1 MATTQPH
8 ATKVWSLPVIKIV
21 SRHED
26 FQSKSAPAIVTNR
39 HSFSIA
45 VGGMIAMAAA
55 MGIGRFVY
63 TPILPFMEAALE
75 LSKSD
80 AGLIAT
86 ANFAGYLA
94 GALLASSPVLKG
106 SRRLWCIGMLALSAV
121 PTGMMAA
128 TVSVEFFMALRFAGG
143 FASAFV
149 LVFGSALVLE
159 SLAQHQKTGL
169 SALHFGGV
177 GIGIAFSA
185 VLVAQI
191 DVLGFDWRAQW
202 LACAFVTLVAAIAV
216 MVLIKPEMDAET
228 PRANKGDN
236 SPAQIQAQ
244 NQSAP
249 RLWPLVLAYGLFGFG
264 YVITATFISTM
275 VRTQSEIQFLEP
287 YIWLIVGLS
296 GVPSVFIWTSVAE
309 RFGTSQGFAMAC
321 LVEAIAVALS
331 VLATGPVAMVTAAIF
346 LGGTFMGITAL
357 GLMRARE
364 INTGDARRML
374 GLMTA
379 AFGVGQMIGP
389 VFAGYAWQFGNSFV
403 FPSMT
408 AALGLA
414 IAAALTIK
422 PGKPIKTGHPKAS

>member
-1 MATTQPH
+1 
-8 ATKVWSLPVIKIV
+8 
-21 SRHED
+21 
-26 FQSKSAPAIVTNR
+26 
-39 HSFSIA
+39 
-45 VGGMIAMAAA
+45 MIAMAAA

-63 TPILPFMEAALE
+63 TPILPFMESALA

-86 ANFAGYLA
+86 ANFAGYLT

-106 SRRLWCIGMLALSAV
+106 SRRLWCIGMLAVSAV

-128 TVSVEFFMALRFAGG
+128 TVSIEFFMALRFAGG

-159 SLAQHQKTGL
+159 TLARQHRADL

-191 DVLGFDWRAQW
+191 DGLGFDWRAQW

-216 MVLIKPEMDAET
+216 MFLIKPEMDVAS
-228 PRANKGDN
+228 PAANKVDII
-236 SPAQIQAQ
+236 PAQD
-244 NQSAP
+244 QSAP

-275 VRTQSEIQFLEP
+275 VRTQTEIQFLEP
-287 YIWLIVGLS
+287 YIWLIVGLA
-296 GVPSVFIWTSVAE
+296 GVPSVFIWTIVAR

-331 VLATGPVAMVTAAIF
+331 VLASGPVAMVTAAIF

-364 INTGDARRML
+364 INTGDSRRML

-389 VFAGYAWQFGNSFV
+389 SFAGYAWQFGNSFL

-422 PGKPIKTGHPKAS
+422 PIKPGRPA

>member
-1 MATTQPH
+1 
-8 ATKVWSLPVIKIV
+8 
-21 SRHED
+21 
-26 FQSKSAPAIVTNR
+26 
-39 HSFSIA
+39 
-45 VGGMIAMAAA
+45 MIAMAAA

-86 ANFAGYLA
+86 SNFAGYLA
-94 GALLASSPVLKG
+94 GALLASSPLLKG
-106 SRRLWCIGMLALSAV
+106 SRRIWCIGMLAASAL
-121 PTGMMAA
+121 PTGLMAA

-159 SLAQHQKTGL
+159 TLARHHRTGL

-191 DVLGFDWRAQW
+191 SVLGFDWRTQW
-202 LACAFVTLVAAIAV
+202 LACAIVTLAAAIAV
-216 MVLIKPEMDAET
+216 MVLIKPEMDVEASL
-228 PRANKGDN
+228 ANDTGKTRTDTR
-236 SPAQIQAQ
+236 ST
-244 NQSAP
+244 P

-287 YIWLIVGLS
+287 YIWLIVGLA
-296 GVPSVFIWTSVAE
+296 GVPSVFIWTSVAR

-389 VFAGYAWQFGNSFV
+389 VFAGYAWQFGNSFL

-422 PGKPIKTGHPKAS
+422 PIKTGRPTAS